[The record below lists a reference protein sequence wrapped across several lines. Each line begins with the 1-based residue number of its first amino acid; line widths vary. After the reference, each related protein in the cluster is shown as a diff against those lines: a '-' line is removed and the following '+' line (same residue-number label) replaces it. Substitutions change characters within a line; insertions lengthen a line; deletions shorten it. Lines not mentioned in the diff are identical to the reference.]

1 MIIYLGA
8 DHQGFELKEYIEGLV
23 KSMGYEV
30 ADLGNK
36 EYEADDDYP
45 DFAKEVARRVSQGYE
60 NSRGILVCG
69 SGVGVDIVANKFKNI
84 RSALAFNS
92 NQAYDS
98 RNDDDTNIL
107 SLPSNYLSREK
118 AKGIVVTWLETPFS
132 GESRHVRRL
141 QKIYNVESEISRE
154 V

>member
-118 AKGIVVTWLETPFS
+118 AKGIIVTWLETPFS

-141 QKIYNVESEISRE
+141 QKIYNIESEISRE

>member
-8 DHQGFELKEYIEGLV
+8 DHKGFELKEYIEGLV

-118 AKGIVVTWLETPFS
+118 AKGIVITWLETPFS